1 MSVTELQE
9 ECLVALPMRYETDPS
24 SDAMALAFNSAIVS
38 LAESMVN
45 VAVVPQTA
53 VAVAVAFAFANTV
66 VVSID
71 VHDLLG

>member
-53 VAVAVAFAFANTV
+53 VAVAVAFANTV